1 MSARILIVED
11 EAPIRRFLRVA
22 LETEGHVVSDAA
34 TAREGIAL
42 AARESPAA
50 IILDLGLPDADG
62 ITVLRAVR
70 EWSQVPV
77 LVLSVRSDEAGKIAA
92 LDAGAQDYVTKP
104 FSTGE
109 LLARLR
115 SLLRDRARDAA
126 PAFLTLGP
134 LVIDAADHRARLSG
148 EDLKLTRKEF
158 DLLWLLAS
166 HAGRLVTRGHD
177 PQGDLGTGPCRGQ
190 SVSAGLHPPV
200 AGQAG
205 RRRRRPPLD
214 IHRAGRGVSAGRPLA
229 HATAGTAPLGVPVFH
244 VHPEIRIALRVP
256 GNSAARQKTA
266 PLPRADTTTCAN
278 CATVTTGA
286 GHRPSACRAALV
298 TGV

>member
-115 SLLRDRARDAA
+115 SLLRDRAQDAA

-166 HAGRLVTRGHD
+166 HAGRLVTQD
-177 PQGDLGTGPCRGQ
+177 MILKAIWGP
-190 SVSAGLHPPV
+190 
-200 AGQAG
+200 
-205 RRRRRPPLD
+205 
-214 IHRAGRGVSAGRPLA
+214 A
-229 HATAGTAPLGVPVFH
+229 HA
-244 VHPEIRIALRVP
+244 EDSQYLRVYIRQLRAKLGDDAADPRWIFTEP
-256 GNSAARQKTA
+256 GVGYR
-266 PLPRADTTTCAN
+266 LAD
-278 CATVTTGA
+278 
-286 GHRPSACRAALV
+286 R
-298 TGV
+298 